1 MSLDLEPEDQKLV
14 ALARGLLARS
24 QSGQAAAARDRSGRS
39 YVAAAVKLPHLE
51 LEALQAVVA
60 ALASAGADGIEA
72 AAVIGWSP
80 TPNGV
85 AAVRDLDPE
94 APIWLV
100 DSSGAVTGRA

>member
-1 MSLDLEPEDQKLV
+1 MSIELDAEDAKLV
-14 ALARGLLARS
+14 TLARS
-24 QSGQAAAARDRSGRS
+24 LLSRTDTGQAAAARDRSGRS
-39 YVAAAVKLPHLE
+39 YVASAVDLPNLR

-60 ALASAGADGIEA
+60 ALVASGADGIEA

-80 TPNGV
+80 TPSGV
-85 AAVRDLDPE
+85 AAVRDLDPS